1 MMFYLNNS
9 TVLTIVSFFFFFFD
23 IFKKNEPR
31 RQIRF
36 RKSETDFETWIANVD
51 LQIKG

>member
-1 MMFYLNNS
+1 MFYLNNS
-9 TVLTIVSFFFFFFD
+9 TVLTIVSFFFFFFFD